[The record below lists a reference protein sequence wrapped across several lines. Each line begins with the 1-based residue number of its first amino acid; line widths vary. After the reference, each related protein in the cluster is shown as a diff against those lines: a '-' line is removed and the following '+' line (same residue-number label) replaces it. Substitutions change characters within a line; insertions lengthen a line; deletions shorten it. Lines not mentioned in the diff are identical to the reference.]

1 MAEPWPWLA
10 IAGLGALH
18 GLSPANGWM
27 LAAAC
32 GVHARDE
39 AHARRALRPIA
50 LGQVASMSVLAFA
63 VSQGMSVDRALMRDV
78 ACVLLVVAA
87 LWLGLRGARPATRIG
102 RPARHAGIALC
113 SFLVASAQGAGLML
127 VPALAPLCAGGTP
140 ARELPGQSPWV
151 VALAAVGVHTVAM
164 FLTTG
169 VVATGACRAVGAL
182 TARSAHRRAP
192 SRAQAGVEKSI
203 ELRRSAAAAPPAA
216 PSPPSP
222 RAC

>member
-10 IAGLGALH
+10 IVGLGALH

-78 ACVLLVVAA
+78 ACALLVAAA

-113 SFLVASAQGAGLML
+113 SFLVASAQGGGLML

-140 ARELPGQSPWV
+140 ARELSGPSPWV
-151 VALAAVGVHTVAM
+151 VALAAVGVHTIAM

-169 VVATGACRAVGAL
+169 VVVTGVCRAVGAL

-192 SRAQAGVEKSI
+192 STTQAGVQKSI
-203 ELRRSAAAAPPAA
+203 DPRRGAAAEAAVAPHLPL
-216 PSPPSP
+216 PS
-222 RAC
+222 AC